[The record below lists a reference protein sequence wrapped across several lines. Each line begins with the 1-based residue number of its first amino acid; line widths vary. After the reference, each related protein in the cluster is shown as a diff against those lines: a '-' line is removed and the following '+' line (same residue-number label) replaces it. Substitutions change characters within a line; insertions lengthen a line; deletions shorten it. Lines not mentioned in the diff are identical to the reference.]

1 MKANSISQKDVS
13 KIFLTVTNFIY
24 FYLLIFFSLS
34 YFQTVLSCMLLG
46 AILPIM
52 TQAVKLHHLT
62 ITAISLSSA
71 LCSLICILIARNPEI
86 LHLAAVIRSFAE
98 MTTTSIRSAITK
110 IVGNQ
115 DVGKVIEVSI
125 I

>member
-1 MKANSISQKDVS
+1 M
-13 KIFLTVTNFIY
+13 
-24 FYLLIFFSLS
+24 
-34 YFQTVLSCMLLG
+34 
-46 AILPIM
+46 LPIT
-52 TQAVKLHHLT
+52 TQALKLLDLT
-62 ITAISLSSA
+62 ITAISLSRA

-86 LHLAAVIRSFAE
+86 LYLAAVIRSFAE